1 MLVRPHMR
9 RRIILAAVLIGGCLE
24 AGLNQNQ
31 QAPGNG
37 ETGVDVGIGDIAID
51 PGGRY
56 VFYTSGDRLQYADLV
71 TRTHHRVKGL
81 VDAQRFAFGPAGSGV
96 VYAVG
101 RPAAGEDFVL
111 IAYHLGQSRTLWSRP
126 VTIGFAVEGNRF
138 SVLPWVTPTPD
149 GGALVVTHSMRVE
162 VLDAARGT
170 VRHEVALE
178 KNVADVD
185 LVPGQDR
192 VLITEWHRWNGDSP
206 MTRIQSLDLGT
217 GRVIRFEVPNCSS
230 ELVLTPDA
238 HHAFLSPSNCRKD
251 PVSLIDLDENLWL
264 RNLPGFGPVAVAP
277 DGMLAVAFLDATA
290 VEPQLFDDPS
300 QIPSIESGRY
310 HLMLIDTA
318 TLGFRT
324 VPLGDSLPRYAITPD
339 GHILLVDSPSWVS
352 DGRLRL
358 LDVLAARMVPLT
370 GTEDVR
376 LENYVVTTDAT
387 RVFLLYHGL
396 YRVDV
401 GDARLVPV
409 PLAFAPLN
417 LNITPDDRK
426 LLLREDDD
434 TMWIYDIEGG
444 RLDGS
449 IDIGPV
455 AIAPTP

>member
-1 MLVRPHMR
+1 V
-9 RRIILAAVLIGGCLE
+9 A
-24 AGLNQNQ
+24 
-31 QAPGNG
+31 
-37 ETGVDVGIGDIAID
+37 
-51 PGGRY
+51 
-56 VFYTSGDRLQYADLV
+56 
-71 TRTHHRVKGL
+71 
-81 VDAQRFAFGPAGSGV
+81 
-96 VYAVG
+96 
-101 RPAAGEDFVL
+101 
-111 IAYHLGQSRTLWSRP
+111 
-126 VTIGFAVEGNRF
+126 IGFAVEGNRF
-138 SVLPWVTPTPD
+138 SVLPWVQPTPD

-264 RNLPGFGPVAVAP
+264 RNLPGFGPVAGGPRRHARGRFPRRHRRRAPALRRPVADP
-277 DGMLAVAFLDATA
+277 VDRERPLPPHAHRHRDARLPHRAAGRLAAAL
-290 VEPQLFDDPS
+290 
-300 QIPSIESGRY
+300 R
-310 HLMLIDTA
+310 HH
-318 TLGFRT
+318 
-324 VPLGDSLPRYAITPD
+324 PRRPHPARRLARR
-339 GHILLVDSPSWVS
+339 GVS

-417 LNITPDDRK
+417 LNITPRRPQAAAARGRRHHVDLRHRGRPPRRQHRHRTRGYRADTVTGVPFRTAVPSTGSTRWSSVSALTFT
-426 LLLREDDD
+426 LLQPCGSETTPGIMASVASSLEV
-434 TMWIYDIEGG
+434 TSPT
-444 RLDGS
+444 RLVTRTS
-449 IDIGPV
+449 
-455 AIAPTP
+455 